1 MHLLPHITVA
11 TIIEREGKFLM
22 VKENSAGRLVYNQ
35 PAGHVELNESLL
47 DAAIRETLE
56 ETAWQVNLEQLLG
69 IYQYTSPDN
78 GVTYIRHCFI
88 AKAIEP
94 RTERDLDEGIFEAV
108 WVSLEELEQR
118 ESQMRSPLVLE
129 VIRDYL
135 KGVSHPLS
143 LIIAPV
149 QREIKNSS

>member
-1 MHLLPHITVA
+1 MPQLPHITVA

-22 VKENSAGRLVYNQ
+22 VKENSEGRLVYNQ
-35 PAGHVELNESLL
+35 PAGHVEIEESLL

-56 ETAWQVNLEQLLG
+56 ETAWRVNLVQLLG

-78 GVTYIRHCFI
+78 GITYIRHCFI

-94 RTERDLDEGIFEAV
+94 RTERDLDDDIAEAV
-108 WVSLEELEQR
+108 WLSLAELEQR
-118 ESQMRSPLVLE
+118 ESEMRSPLVLE

-135 KGVSHPLS
+135 KGISYPLS
-143 LIIAPV
+143 LIVMPD
-149 QREIKNSS
+149 KDSH

>member
-1 MHLLPHITVA
+1 MHQLPHITVA
-11 TIIEREGKFLM
+11 TVIEREGKFLM

-35 PAGHVELNESLL
+35 PAGHVELNESLFE
-47 DAAIRETLE
+47 AAIRETLE

-69 IYQYTSPDN
+69 IYQHTSPDN
-78 GVTYIRHCFI
+78 GITYIRHCFT

-94 RTERDLDEGIFEAV
+94 RTERGLDEGIFEAV
-108 WVSLEELEQR
+108 WVSLEDLEQR

-135 KGVSHPLS
+135 KGVSYPLS
-143 LIIAPV
+143 LIIAPGAE
-149 QREIKNSS
+149 RN

>member
-1 MHLLPHITVA
+1 MHQLPHIIVA
-11 TIIEREGKFLM
+11 TIVERAGKFLM
-22 VKENSAGRLVYNQ
+22 VKENSGGRLVYNQ
-35 PAGHVELNESLL
+35 PAGHVESNESLL

-56 ETAWQVNLEQLLG
+56 ETAWRVNLEQLLG

-78 GVTYIRHCFI
+78 GISYIRHCFI

-94 RTERDLDEGIFEAV
+94 RAERDLDDDIVEAI
-108 WVSLEELEQR
+108 WLSLEELEQR

-135 KGVSHPLS
+135 QGISYPLS
-143 LIIAPV
+143 LIVAPDTE
-149 QREIKNSS
+149 RN

>member
-1 MHLLPHITVA
+1 MHQLPHITVA
-11 TIIEREGKFLM
+11 TIVEREGKFLM
-22 VKENSAGRLVYNQ
+22 VKENSTVGLVYNQ

-56 ETAWQVNLEQLLG
+56 ETAWRVNLEELLG

-78 GVTYIRHCFI
+78 GITYIRHCFI

-94 RTERDLDEGIFEAV
+94 RTERDLDEDISEAV
-108 WVSLEELEQR
+108 WISLEELEQR

-129 VIRDYL
+129 VIRDYV
-135 KGVSHPLS
+135 KGVSYPLS
-143 LIIAPV
+143 LIVVPDP
-149 QREIKNSS
+149 QRN